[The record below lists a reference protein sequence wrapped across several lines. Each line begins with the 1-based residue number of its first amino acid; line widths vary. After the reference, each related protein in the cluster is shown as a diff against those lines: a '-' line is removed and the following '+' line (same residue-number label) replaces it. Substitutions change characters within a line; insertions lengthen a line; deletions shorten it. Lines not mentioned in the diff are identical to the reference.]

1 VLVAGIPSACG
12 DDAPVGSFPASS
24 RSSWESGIAADSLP
38 KLAAGA
44 TLRDYLQ
51 YASLNNPGLRAAH
64 SHWLAAMKVIPQ
76 AKSLPDPMFSYTYY
90 IQHVETRV
98 GPQRQRFA
106 LSQMFPWFGKLRL
119 RGDAAAKAAEAA
131 WLDLQSQRLR
141 LLYHVSTLYQD
152 YCYLKQAI
160 DVTQENFDLVKS
172 LEAVARQRY
181 RTGQA
186 LTAVVQAQVELGKM
200 EDQLRSLRDLR
211 PALTAKLNAA
221 LNRDRDAELPWP
233 AAPVVT
239 LPELDAKTIRAEVRR
254 RNPELTRLAT
264 LASKETISA
273 ELARKNRYPDIT
285 LGVSMIDT
293 GSASMPGV
301 ADSGKDPIMATVAIN
316 LPIWRS
322 KYRAQEREALLRRS
336 ALLDQREDKG
346 NGLEGDAALALYH
359 YQDAARKIG
368 LYGDT
373 LLPKAEQSLAVA
385 QQAFEAGKTDFMTL
399 IDAQRVLL
407 EFRLAVAKAR
417 ADQGKRFAELQ
428 MLTGAGLLQTEPSPS
443 E

>member
-1 VLVAGIPSACG
+1 
-12 DDAPVGSFPASS
+12 
-24 RSSWESGIAADSLP
+24 
-38 KLAAGA
+38 
-44 TLRDYLQ
+44 
-51 YASLNNPGLRAAH
+51 
-64 SHWLAAMKVIPQ
+64 
-76 AKSLPDPMFSYTYY
+76 
-90 IQHVETRV
+90 
-98 GPQRQRFA
+98 
-106 LSQMFPWFGKLRL
+106 
-119 RGDAAAKAAEAA
+119 
-131 WLDLQSQRLR
+131 
-141 LLYHVSTLYQD
+141 
-152 YCYLKQAI
+152 
-160 DVTQENFDLVKS
+160 
-172 LEAVARQRY
+172 
-181 RTGQA
+181 
-186 LTAVVQAQVELGKM
+186 
-200 EDQLRSLRDLR
+200 
-211 PALTAKLNAA
+211 
-221 LNRDRDAELPWP
+221 
-233 AAPVVT
+233 
-239 LPELDAKTIRAEVRR
+239 
-254 RNPELTRLAT
+254 
-264 LASKETISA
+264 
-273 ELARKNRYPDIT
+273 
-285 LGVSMIDT
+285 
-293 GSASMPGV
+293 MPGV